1 MSLEIPVLLR
11 NRKLF
16 GDSEE
21 IKHELAVA
29 YAEILMVV
37 CEATVHYIKTKRG
50 ITHRMG
56 RGKAKLMRIYRGVYQ
71 RISQCLWSPDRR
83 LLSPPG
89 ADNNRPVVV
98 LLGTFY

>member
-1 MSLEIPVLLR
+1 MSLEIPILLR

-16 GDSEE
+16 GDNEE

-50 ITHRMG
+50 IIHHVGRCRMTLTIVC
-56 RGKAKLMRIYRGVYQ
+56 RSVYQ
-71 RISQCLWSPDRR
+71 RIS
-83 LLSPPG
+83 
-89 ADNNRPVVV
+89 
-98 LLGTFY
+98 

>member
-1 MSLEIPVLLR
+1 MSLEIPILLR

-16 GDSEE
+16 GDSEG
-21 IKHELAVA
+21 IKRELAVA

-56 RGKAKLMRIYRGVYQ
+56 RCKMKLTRIYRSIYQ
-71 RISQCLWSPDRR
+71 RISQCLWSPDRS

-89 ADNNRPVVV
+89 ANNNRSVV
-98 LLGTFY
+98 LLFGTF

>member
-1 MSLEIPVLLR
+1 MSLEIPILLR

-16 GDSEE
+16 GDNEE

-50 ITHRMG
+50 ITHPMG
-56 RGKAKLMRIYRGVYQ
+56 RCKMKLTRIYRSVYQ
-71 RISQCLWSPDRR
+71 RIS
-83 LLSPPG
+83 
-89 ADNNRPVVV
+89 
-98 LLGTFY
+98 